1 MVSKGGINKDKGNK
15 NKNDEFETDKQWL
28 HQSLMQIGQ
37 CLGSLALYSDEK
49 LPTERMELMDK
60 AITAFND
67 AITQYKK
74 DCNEKNAVPAY
85 VCQAQLC
92 RCLYNK
98 NSLRNQF
105 VLRGVMEYPD
115 QEKEAL
121 KTLLCDTANEA
132 MASASAAEDLDQIDE
147 IRSLQNLPF
156 S

>member
-74 DCNEKNAVPAY
+74 DCNEKNARYMSVKRSYA
-85 VCQAQLC
+85 AASTIKIH
-92 RCLYNK
+92 CLI
-98 NSLRNQF
+98 SL
-105 VLRGVMEYPD
+105 Y
-115 QEKEAL
+115 
-121 KTLLCDTANEA
+121 
-132 MASASAAEDLDQIDE
+132 
-147 IRSLQNLPF
+147 
-156 S
+156 